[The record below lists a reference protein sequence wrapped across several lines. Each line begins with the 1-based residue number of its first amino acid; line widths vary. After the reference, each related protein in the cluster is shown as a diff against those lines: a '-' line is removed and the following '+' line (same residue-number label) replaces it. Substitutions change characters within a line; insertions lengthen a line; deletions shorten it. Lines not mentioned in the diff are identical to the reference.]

1 MTSRTHNH
9 NRPPVRLRGHQGLTL
24 VEMMMAMLIFGIVMG
39 VVTNV
44 FFTTNGLYSR
54 TSQRAAQQMGS
65 RAALTVMTEEL
76 RRAGAD
82 PEATGLVGLVRAN
95 TDTIRVRA
103 EINDVAGIQTAEPSE
118 DVTYFF
124 DGFTNAIMRD
134 SGAGPQ
140 PMVNNVTNFQIQ
152 YFDANNQVLGPLPLS
167 AALAGAVRSLGLTI
181 TTTTNQGGEMTVTT
195 RIGLRN
201 V

>member
-1 MTSRTHNH
+1 MNKRRTTSHPLH
-9 NRPPVRLRGHQGLTL
+9 LRGNQGLTL
-24 VEMMMAMLIFGIVMG
+24 VEMMMAMLIFGIVMA

-44 FFTTNGLYSR
+44 FFTTNGLYGR
-54 TSQRAAQQMGS
+54 TSQRAEQQMS
-65 RAALTVMTEEL
+65 ARAALTLMTQEL

-103 EINDVAGIQTAEPSE
+103 EINDIPGIQTNEPSE
-118 DVTYFF
+118 DVMYYY
-124 DGFTNAIMRD
+124 DGFTGVIMRD

-140 PMVNNVTNFQIQ
+140 PVVTNVTNFQIQ

-167 AALAGAVRSLGLTI
+167 AALADAVRSIGLTI
-181 TTTTNQGGEMTVTT
+181 TTQTNQGGDMTVTT

-201 V
+201 T